1 MSIQVTYIG
10 RTVAP
15 AVRFFAPLPLLRHL
29 RPGYGLN
36 ALPDLGLGHLNG
48 AYPGRI
54 KRATHVANLVD
65 SALKGR
71 DPAANECRQQVVGG
85 QPFSSEL
92 LHNLVDVVDLYHLV
106 GRVVPPIELRS
117 GGADDEVRQIDQID
131 GGRILHIKEGA
142 LPFPA

>member
-36 ALPDLGLGHLNG
+36 ALPNLGLGQFNG

-65 SALKGR
+65 SALEGQN
-71 DPAANECRQQVVGG
+71 PAADKGCQQVVG
-85 QPFSSEL
+85 
-92 LHNLVDVVDLYHLV
+92 
-106 GRVVPPIELRS
+106 
-117 GGADDEVRQIDQID
+117 
-131 GGRILHIKEGA
+131 
-142 LPFPA
+142 